1 MPPCQHCLP
10 PHPHAPPLSSLLYPP
25 QIFQE
30 QAQAL
35 NEVASRDCKML
46 VVGNPCNTNALIGM
60 ANAPDLPKR
69 NWHALTRLDENR
81 AKVGAGSL
89 G

>member
-1 MPPCQHCLP
+1 M
-10 PHPHAPPLSSLLYPP
+10 

-30 QAQAL
+30 QARAL

-46 VVGNPCNTNALIGM
+46 VVGNPCNTNALIGLH
-60 ANAPDLPKR
+60 NAPDLPKR

-81 AKVGAGSL
+81 AKVGRCACGRWWW
-89 G
+89 